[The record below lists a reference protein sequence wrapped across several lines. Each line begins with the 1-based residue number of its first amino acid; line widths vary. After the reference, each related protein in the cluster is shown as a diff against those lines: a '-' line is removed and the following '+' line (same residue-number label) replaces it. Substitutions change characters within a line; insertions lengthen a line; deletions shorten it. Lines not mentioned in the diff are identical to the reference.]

1 MEIHWGNSY
10 KNKDNFLDVDVD
22 YNGNITSLK
31 YWFSV
36 EVCREYNLLHYH
48 RKFNTLL
55 FKNSNP
61 IHVFVLKTNLTGR
74 SRYQK
79 ESS

>member
-31 YWFSV
+31 Y
-36 EVCREYNLLHYH
+36 
-48 RKFNTLL
+48 
-55 FKNSNP
+55 
-61 IHVFVLKTNLTGR
+61 
-74 SRYQK
+74 
-79 ESS
+79 